1 MVVFLNEFLGY
12 RELAYFILRSYRKEE
27 ARRTGLWQAVLIG
40 GTRSARRYVEILTRN
55 FFEFYR

>member
-12 RELAYFILRSYRKEE
+12 RELAYFILRIYRKEE

-40 GTRSARRYVEILTRN
+40 GGLGQRDVMLR
-55 FFEFYR
+55 F